1 MKLSSVG
8 SSTTSINVVKNT
20 NNNITEFKLNSI
32 TITDDTITFNATI
45 ILKNSDPST
54 QKYYFKINTIKSP
67 PPISYLLNKTN
78 TFDFTI
84 NLITTPPYTKDIL
97 SKGLTLNILDDVIK
111 STYNTYKINIPLYTK
126 FEKIINFD
134 EVNLTYINNP
144 NKIEY
149 SISKSEIEATYNKND
164 GNEPYL
170 HKYNGNI
177 KVNNIQ
183 LYNGG
188 QSTTPWDNTSPQ
200 PFYYTQKILFGY
212 EWKFNNTKITFTLN
226 TPPSDY
232 LITHA
237 ITINNLPIEDF
248 TDTQPKSQTITLTST
263 KTNYNFLLNK
273 IKNIFDN
280 ATISSTAF
288 YGEYYN
294 YNLSTDYLT
303 LRDIEISGLQFNP
316 SSVIKITNINAD
328 MNRNSSNT
336 STNIFPLTIT
346 GNSVTIPELN
356 FNLTNI
362 SATEVPCNFI
372 ITYSITINSRDFK
385 DQKSNSIPINNGGKI
400 KKIKNLLP
408 DNFDDN
414 GYGFRLPTTS
424 PPSTPSPITLDNS
437 TIDKFKPLVKND
449 SIFTATPSNL
459 FTVDFKYNRTTI
471 TASNISNTDPSYIL
485 NFNIPIVNEYITQ
498 NITFNQ
504 DLVYETTTPY
514 TVQFKSNENNFLD
527 LFNKT
532 IQDIIDNATITTKSI
547 TVESKN
553 YYNYNLSTNYLTLRN
568 INITYKTDLPI
579 NNNISITKINAKIE
593 NTSSDTYT
601 TSLPS
606 NIYGKSI
613 NIHILNFLNS
623 KENGIGNN
631 DAVCE
636 FTITYSINNNSYTKI
651 SKPIKINPIE
661 NTASPQQF
669 YTIGVLS
676 KELPSN
682 FDTYGFKNATIIL
695 DNSTLN
701 NFKPTVQGDSIFKSS
716 SINLLYNVNFLYG
729 SNTSSSYSI
738 TQNNY
743 TVTFNQQT
751 FISYNV
757 PLIQQITYNPD
768 ILDEN
773 NKPPIITI
781 TNNKADL
788 LEKYIQEP
796 KNTPILISNIN
807 TSIIPNYFI
816 GTINI
821 DTSKYDTS
829 LSNKYPYSI
838 YLYTST
844 NNNET
849 NPPSTPGTKILSNS
863 NGIDIPSSIK
873 IDIANKYFYGDNKF
887 MYIYIGYE
895 IPITTTTQAT
905 TTTVYTVL
913 SNYKSIST
921 TKPILPPTINS
932 VKNNNTLINNLT
944 GEINITAPKPDADKY
959 SIYYKFSSSN
969 QPPTNTSD
977 ISKNVLK
984 DDSKTTLTNYVISQ
998 TKSLIYTGNDVY
1010 IYIIIGVKYDS
1021 SIVYSEFSK
1030 PIMIPKISIQVP
1042 KNIYYSN
1049 FWPYS
1054 FDMNTDGKPVNLNYV
1069 SCGPVEI
1076 DYSNEPNDENIYTG
1090 EGFIIYRDTFTK
1102 LDSPT
1107 KSDFYNRLQVMNDG
1121 DSIWIKKNDA
1131 DYPDHNLIDSSGNK
1145 EKVLIYSL
1153 SSVST
1158 GNTTS
1163 INADPF
1169 SSSFDYTTFKPVQFP
1184 LKYDFTNGSPLYYIG
1199 DNYAKFNTDVLSFP
1213 LTGVCTDL
1221 STITCKKTTD
1231 SIEFTNIRVYDRSL
1245 DSTIISNNKNYFN
1258 WYINEVSSSIS
1269 NYLTISSKF
1278 DNDQDNTITYCSST
1292 ISTLPDAYVGSETKN
1307 NELFIQFSNDRKNYK
1322 PLDLTKNNLNSGNSM
1337 TIQLTNSQRRYLSVV
1352 NTTDVSK
1359 NCLTNSSDF
1368 KVWQYAQFLPNNSV
1382 NKPHWTF
1389 INRTPIEPPT
1399 DKNINNSIYKSS
1411 RMHVSS
1417 WGYSRTSKTSN
1428 KDGISSNT
1436 SDIIF
1441 NSNSTQF
1448 NLSFRDNLTTIK
1460 GNLNS
1465 YYIKDNDNHLETN
1478 FANYITQPTGSE
1490 LDISYTTIKNNIT
1503 NNNKIQTI
1511 SIQAKNKNISYNN
1524 LYMAVIPFLNSV
1536 FYTKSDATPN
1546 PSKDKKEIDSKL
1558 NNLIQKLSNNSND
1571 PIFTI
1576 QPLILDNTFQYN
1588 PTEEDDTLVTDKA
1601 EICSN
1606 NNKYYFR
1613 FEPSIPSKDNKLLPI
1628 YNTTTINDTNLNKSI
1643 IYIKGSE
1650 TIAIESNSGDGGNM
1664 KCLYIGSDKNNLTDI
1679 TNVISIA
1686 GGGGGGGVYSKK
1698 DSISDLDNT
1707 YIPTGKY
1714 AFDGEDGIGLY
1725 NKNLVNTPITY
1736 TPKLNNM
1743 NGGSAACH
1751 KGNTSYK
1758 INASCIGGTVHT
1770 FKNEKTD
1777 AEKKEWYFK
1786 ADNNNINSGYY
1797 PQINS
1802 KEEIISSKINGY
1814 SYITGNID
1822 TISYDNTNYLIDSNS
1837 AQETDNTKLGNG
1849 GSADNS
1855 NNQPIV
1861 VNQWGASNGYVN
1873 FGNDIDTSINI
1884 TKTYTKN
1891 NWNTYSTPLY
1901 YRGGGGG
1908 GGFGGGSAGGYF
1920 YYETLLE
1927 TPLETSL
1934 ETSLETPLEK
1944 NKSYQQLSN
1953 VPPGGGGGGNSF
1965 YNKETFQNGYAYG
1978 IDKKTT
1984 TYFQHKEDDTPIPS
1998 LLTQLLNLSRHDLV
2012 DKIKKNSSY
2021 TKGDDENSYIY
2032 LYNS

>member
-1 MKLSSVG
+1 MTLSSVG
-8 SSTTSINVVKNT
+8 SGTTSINVVNNT
-20 NNNITEFKLNSI
+20 NNNINSFKLNSI

-54 QKYYFKINTIKSP
+54 QKYYFKINTTP
-67 PPISYLLNKTN
+67 PPPYKTYSLNSDN
-78 TFDFTI
+78 TVDFTI
-84 NLITTPPYTKDIL
+84 DSTTTPPYTNDIL

-126 FEKIINFD
+126 FKKIINFD
-134 EVNLTYINNP
+134 EVNLNYFSDTI
-144 NKIEY
+144 Y
-149 SISKSEIEATYNKND
+149 SISESDIPTLYNMYKTDNSII
-164 GNEPYL
+164 EPYL
-170 HKYNGNI
+170 HIYNGNI

-188 QSTTPWDNTSPQ
+188 QSITPWSNTSPQ
-200 PFYYTQKILFGY
+200 PFYYTKKFLGN
-212 EWKFNNTKITFTLN
+212 EWKFNNKTINFTLN

-237 ITINNLPIEDF
+237 ITINNLPIDNF
-248 TDTQPKSQTITLTST
+248 TNTLPKPQTITLTST
-263 KTNYNFLLNK
+263 KTNYS
-273 IKNIFDN
+273 I
-280 ATISSTAF
+280 
-288 YGEYYN
+288 
-294 YNLSTDYLT
+294 
-303 LRDIEISGLQFNP
+303 LQ
-316 SSVIKITNINAD
+316 
-328 MNRNSSNT
+328 
-336 STNIFPLTIT
+336 
-346 GNSVTIPELN
+346 
-356 FNLTNI
+356 
-362 SATEVPCNFI
+362 
-372 ITYSITINSRDFK
+372 Y
-385 DQKSNSIPINNGGKI
+385 
-400 KKIKNLLP
+400 
-408 DNFDDN
+408 
-414 GYGFRLPTTS
+414 
-424 PPSTPSPITLDNS
+424 
-437 TIDKFKPLVKND
+437 
-449 SIFTATPSNL
+449 
-459 FTVDFKYNRTTI
+459 
-471 TASNISNTDPSYIL
+471 
-485 NFNIPIVNEYITQ
+485 
-498 NITFNQ
+498 
-504 DLVYETTTPY
+504 
-514 TVQFKSNENNFLD
+514 
-527 LFNKT
+527 
-532 IQDIIDNATITTKSI
+532 IIDNAIITTKSI

-553 YYNYNLSTNYLTLRN
+553 YYNYNLSTDYLTLRN
-568 INITYKTDLPI
+568 INIKYQGNLFTS
-579 NNNISITKINAKIE
+579 NNISITNINASI
-593 NTSSDTYT
+593 NLIGSNTYT
-601 TSLPS
+601 TPLPLKIS
-606 NIYGKSI
+606 GNLVTID
-613 NIHILNFLNS
+613 HLNFLNL
-623 KENGIGNN
+623 NGIGNN
-631 DAVCE
+631 DNVCE
-636 FTITYSINNNSYTKI
+636 ITITYSINNSSTII
-651 SKPIKINPIE
+651 SKPITINPIE
-661 NTASPQQF
+661 NTSKF
-669 YTIGVLS
+669 HTIGVLS
-676 KELPSN
+676 KALSPN
-682 FDTYGFKNATIIL
+682 FDTDGYGFKTADIKL

-716 SINLLYNVNFLYG
+716 SINLLYNVKFLYG

-757 PLIQQITYNPD
+757 PLIQQITYNSD

-773 NKPPIITI
+773 NKPPIIKI
-781 TNNKADL
+781 TNDKADL

-838 YLYTST
+838 YLYTSI
-844 NNNET
+844 NNNEP
-849 NPPSTPGTKILSNS
+849 NPPSTPGTKILSKSSGGVIPSTINISKYYHYEDNTNMYIYIGYEIPITTTTSATTTTLYTLLSNS
-863 NGIDIPSSIK
+863 NSISTTKPISPPTIISNNNTSIIPKYFIGTIDIDTSNIDQSLLVNNQYSIYLYTSKSNKEDKTISTSGTKIYSKLSNTAPSTIN
-873 IDIANKYFYGDNKF
+873 IDTSNNYLNKYFYGDNKF

-895 IPITTTTQAT
+895 IPITTTT
-905 TTTVYTVL
+905 VYTVL
-913 SNYKSIST
+913 SKSNPIST

-944 GEINITAPKPDADKY
+944 GEINMNAPKPDLHNY
-959 SIYYKFSSSN
+959 GIYYKFSNSS
-969 QPPTNTSD
+969 QPPSDTSD
-977 ISKNVLK
+977 ISKNVIEDGL
-984 DDSKTTLTNYVISQ
+984 KTTLTNYVISQ

-1021 SIVYSEFSK
+1021 SIVYSKFSN
-1030 PIMIPKISIQVP
+1030 PIMIPKISIQKP

-1090 EGFIIYRDTFTK
+1090 EGFIIYRDTFRK
-1102 LDSPT
+1102 LDSPK

-1121 DSIWIKKNDA
+1121 DSIWIKKNDT
-1131 DYPDHNLIDSSGNK
+1131 DYPDHNLIDSSGSI
-1145 EKVLIYSL
+1145 EKKLIYSL
-1153 SSVST
+1153 SSVNT

-1213 LTGVCTDL
+1213 LTGVCTDK
-1221 STITCKKTTD
+1221 SSITCNNTGD
-1231 SIEFTNIRVYDRSL
+1231 SNNFTKIRVYDRSL
-1245 DSTIISNNKNYFN
+1245 DSTIIFNNKDYFN
-1258 WYINEVSSSIS
+1258 WYINIRESGSQPFPPTPH
-1269 NYLTISSKF
+1269 YLAISSNF
-1278 DNDQDNTITYCSST
+1278 DNSPSYKQDNTIAYCSSNT
-1292 ISTLPDAYVGSETKN
+1292 PISPKAYIGRGLKN
-1307 NELFIQFSNDRKNYK
+1307 NELKINFSSDGNSYK
-1322 PLDLTKNNLNSGNSM
+1322 PLDLNKKEIGLNSGDSM
-1337 TIQLTNSQRRYLSVV
+1337 TIQLTHTQGTVDSNSIPFEDRYLSVV

-1368 KVWQYAQFLPNNSV
+1368 KVWQYAQFLPNNTV

-1441 NSNSTQF
+1441 NSDSTQF
-1448 NLSFRDNLTTIK
+1448 NLSFRDNLTTTK
-1460 GNLNS
+1460 GDLNS
-1465 YYIKDNDNHLETN
+1465 YYIQDNDNHLETN
-1478 FANYITQPTGSE
+1478 FANYITQPTEAE
-1490 LDISYTTIKNNIT
+1490 LDISYTTIKNNST

-1511 SIQAKNKNISYNN
+1511 SIQAKNANKNISYNN

-1558 NNLIQKLSNNSND
+1558 NNLIQKLSNNSKD

-1613 FEPSIPSKDNKLLPI
+1613 FEPSIPSKDNKSVSILPI
-1628 YNTTTINDTNLNKSI
+1628 YNTITINDTNLNKSI

-1664 KCLYIGSDKNNLTDI
+1664 KCLYIGDKNDLTKI

-1698 DSISDLDNT
+1698 DSISNLDNT

-1714 AFDGEDGIGLY
+1714 AFDGEDGVGLY

-1751 KGNTSYK
+1751 KGNISYK

-1770 FKNEKTD
+1770 FINEKTE
-1777 AEKKEWYFK
+1777 ANNKSWYFK
-1786 ADNNNINSGYY
+1786 ADNNYINSGYF
-1797 PQINS
+1797 PQIN
-1802 KEEIISSKINGY
+1802 KDENIIPSKINGY
-1814 SYITGNID
+1814 SYITGDID

-1837 AQETDNTKLGNG
+1837 AQETVNTNLGNG

-1861 VNQWGASNGYVN
+1861 VNQWGAPDGYVN
-1873 FGNDIDTSINI
+1873 FGTDIDKSIDI
-1884 TKTYTKN
+1884 TKTITKN
-1891 NWNTYSTPLY
+1891 NWNIYSTPLY

-1927 TPLETSL
+1927 TPL

-1978 IDKKTT
+1978 IEK
-1984 TYFQHKEDDTPIPS
+1984 DTINSFTNKDENEAIPS
-1998 LLTQLLNLSRHDLV
+1998 LLSQLLYLSRPDV
-2012 DKIKKNSSY
+2012 VKNYKSISAY
-2021 TKGDDENSYIY
+2021 SKGDNQESYIY